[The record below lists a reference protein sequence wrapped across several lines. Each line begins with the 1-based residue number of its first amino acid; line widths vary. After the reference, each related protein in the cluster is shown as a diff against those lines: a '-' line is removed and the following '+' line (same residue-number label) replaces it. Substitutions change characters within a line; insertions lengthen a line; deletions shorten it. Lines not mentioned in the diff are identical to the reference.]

1 MINQKTAQKAL
12 VLVAVI
18 AWCGVLLQLYISLS
32 NAVIDG
38 RGIINGFVRY
48 FAYFTILTNIFVALV
63 ATSPPFFK
71 QSKLG
76 RWFSTPV
83 VTGCA
88 VTAIL
93 FVGLAYHVL
102 LRHVWHPEGLQL
114 VADYLLHYITPASLV
129 LFWIVFPPIQP
140 LHKLDPVRWAI
151 YPLGYFVYVLIRGVL
166 GDTYPYYFINVAEIG
181 YGQTIINALALC
193 MVYVILGSLVLALT
207 KYRQAQQL

>member
-1 MINQKTAQKAL
+1 MNNQETAQKAL

-32 NAVIDG
+32 NAVLDG
-38 RGIINGFVRY
+38 RGVINGLVRY
-48 FAYFTILTNIFVALV
+48 VAYFTILTNIFVALV
-63 ATSPPFFK
+63 ATAPALFK

-76 RWFSTPV
+76 QWFSTPMV
-83 VTGCA
+83 MGSA

-93 FVGLAYHVL
+93 FVGLAYNIL
-102 LRHVWHPEGLQL
+102 LRHVWHPEGLRL

-129 LFWIVFPPIQP
+129 LFWIVFPPRQT
-140 LHKLDPVRWAI
+140 LSKLDPIRWAV
-151 YPLGYFVYVLIRGVL
+151 YPLGYFVYVLIRGLL
-166 GDTYPYYFINVAEIG
+166 GDTYPYYFINVSQIG
-181 YGQTIINALALC
+181 YGQTIVNALALC

>member
-207 KYRQAQQL
+207 KYRQAQKL

>member
-1 MINQKTAQKAL
+1 MNNQKAL

-32 NAVIDG
+32 NAVLDG
-38 RGIINGFVRY
+38 RGVINGLVRY
-48 FAYFTILTNIFVALV
+48 FAYFTILTNIFVVLV
-63 ATSPPFFK
+63 ATAPSLFR

-76 RWFSTPV
+76 QWFSTPV
-83 VTGCA
+83 VMGCA

-129 LFWIVFPPIQP
+129 LFWIAVPPRQS
-140 LHKLDPVRWAI
+140 LHKLDPVRWTI
-151 YPLGYFVYVLIRGVL
+151 YPLGYFVYVLIRGLL
-166 GDTYPYYFINVAEIG
+166 GDTYPYYFINVSQIG
-181 YGQTIINALALC
+181 YSQTIINALALC
-193 MVYVILGSLVLALT
+193 MVYVILGSLVFALT